1 MKKSDFL
8 RIVRFKE
15 SDLFK
20 NMEVG
25 QCFLEGES
33 VLQQIIEKQVGDSI
47 TYYKVTGI
55 LDGTIQYV
63 PIYDKLEEG

>member
-1 MKKSDFL
+1 MKKSKFNAIRKCKELGDMNGL
-8 RIVRFKE
+8 RIG
-15 SDLFK
+15 D
-20 NMEVG
+20 
-25 QCFLEGES
+25 CFLEGEMILKQS
-33 VLQQIIEKQVGDSI
+33 IEKQIGDSI